1 MKSDEL
7 LQHILFT
14 YFIQRLGMAA
24 LALIF
29 PFVLWLG
36 GNFQELPLQNSMSA
50 YYHAGEPAGLMRDW
64 FVAFLCVI
72 GVFLYL
78 YKGFSNKENIALNIA
93 GACAVGVAMIPMT
106 WDCDPCPDFTL
117 HGFCAVT
124 LFLCLAYVCI
134 WRAKD
139 TLHLM
144 KNQKLAEYF
153 KWIYKLLGIAMI
165 VLPLTSFLLSYG
177 AGNQE
182 NVFFVEASGVWV
194 FSVYWWMKSYELNHH
209 FESRVITEQL
219 EI

>member
-1 MKSDEL
+1 MKSDGL
-7 LQHILFT
+7 LRHILVT

-29 PFVLWLG
+29 PLVLLLG
-36 GNFQELPLQNSMSA
+36 GGLQELPKQNSMSA
-50 YYHAGEPAGLMRDW
+50 YYFAGDGLMRDW

-78 YKGFSNKENIALNIA
+78 YKGFSNKENVALNIA
-93 GACAVGVAMIPMT
+93 GACAVGVAMIPMA
-106 WDCDPCPDFTL
+106 WGCDPCPGFTL

-144 KNQKLAEYF
+144 KKRKLADQ
-153 KWIYKLLGIAMI
+153 
-165 VLPLTSFLLSYG
+165 
-177 AGNQE
+177 AGNKE
-182 NVFFVEASGVWV
+182 DVFFVEASGVWV

-209 FESRVITEQL
+209 FENRIHIEQL